1 MIKEKIKYGS
11 SLYKMYLY
19 YHLYIKEKF
28 YIKRRTYSQN
38 KEDLFISEYFKNK
51 KQGFYLDI
59 GAYHPIKFSNTQLLY
74 NKGWHGMN
82 IDLNQV
88 SIDCFKIIRK
98 RDNNI
103 RAAISNKIIKK
114 KVYSND
120 FFHPTNSLVEKHFK
134 KHNEHFSEKNIFYL
148 KTRRINN
155 LISRKIDFL
164 NIDIEGLDLKVIK
177 DIKLKKL
184 RPELICVE
192 MLNLKEKREC
202 VNFLKKFNY
211 KIIKKIKDN
220 LFFSKIDL

>member
-38 KEDLFISEYFKNK
+38 QEDLFISEYFKNK
-51 KQGFYLDI
+51 KKGFYLDI

-114 KVYSND
+114 KFIVMI
-120 FFHPTNSLVEKHFK
+120 FFTLQIVWW
-134 KHNEHFSEKNIFYL
+134 KNIL
-148 KTRRINN
+148 K
-155 LISRKIDFL
+155 
-164 NIDIEGLDLKVIK
+164 NIMNI
-177 DIKLKKL
+177 
-184 RPELICVE
+184 
-192 MLNLKEKREC
+192 
-202 VNFLKKFNY
+202 FQ
-211 KIIKKIKDN
+211 KKIY
-220 LFFSKIDL
+220 FI

>member
-1 MIKEKIKYGS
+1 
-11 SLYKMYLY
+11 
-19 YHLYIKEKF
+19 
-28 YIKRRTYSQN
+28 
-38 KEDLFISEYFKNK
+38 
-51 KQGFYLDI
+51 
-59 GAYHPIKFSNTQLLY
+59 
-74 NKGWHGMN
+74 MN

-114 KVYSND
+114 KIYSND

-155 LISRKIDFL
+155 LISKKIDFL

-220 LFFSKIDL
+220 LFFSKIDI